1 MTNAYQ
7 AYTASRQLLEAYAA
21 AMQPLCRRVHMA
33 PTAVDIL
40 LFLANNPGRDTA
52 RDICT
57 YRGLKPGLVSFHVER
72 LVQEGYLQ
80 RCSDP
85 GDRRRCHLLCTDLA
99 APLIE
104 QGRAAQEG
112 FFRRMT
118 AGLTP
123 EEMAVFRRCLDV
135 FRENLTDIRIAE
147 EEQE

>member
-1 MTNAYQ
+1 MTTAYQ
-7 AYTASRQLLEAYAA
+7 VYTASRQLLEAYAA
-21 AMQPLCRRVHMA
+21 AMQPLCHRVHMA

-80 RCSDP
+80 RRSDP
-85 GDRRRCHLLCTDLA
+85 NDRRRSHLLCTDRA
-99 APLIE
+99 TPLIR
-104 QGRAAQEG
+104 QGRAAQED

-118 AGLTP
+118 AGLAP
-123 EEMAVFRRCLDV
+123 DELAVFRRCLDV
-135 FRENLTDIRIAE
+135 FRQNLADIQTTE
-147 EEQE
+147 EEQA